1 MRKVITQ
8 LGLVG
13 LTLVALAAAARAQ
26 ETTPVAATS
35 ATEAPNRRLHVGL
48 SFLPMSLGKF
58 TGVYG
63 GFPISADAAFA
74 PGVSL
79 SVGYR
84 VFKGLTLGIAPQ
96 ALFNVGTKEDPTMA
110 GVPVIMSREFDLMA
124 RVAYVCPIVE
134 TIALYAEVLPGFS
147 LIMPS
152 EGDVAKGF
160 VIGFGLGAIMDLTD
174 RTYVNLAGGYQWG
187 FQSRTA
193 DDVTTDMKTEYVRI
207 ALGLGWRF

>member
-1 MRKVITQ
+1 
-8 LGLVG
+8 
-13 LTLVALAAAARAQ
+13 
-26 ETTPVAATS
+26 
-35 ATEAPNRRLHVGL
+35 
-48 SFLPMSLGKF
+48 MSLGKY
-58 TGVYG
+58 TAVYG
-63 GFPISADAAFA
+63 GFRISADAAFA

-84 VFKGLTLGIAPQ
+84 VFRGLTLGIAPQ

-152 EGDVAKGF
+152 QGDVARGF
-160 VIGFGLGAIMDLTD
+160 VIGFGLGAIMDLTEQ
-174 RTYVNLAGGYQWG
+174 TYINLAGGYQWG

-193 DDVTTDMKTEYVRI
+193 DAATTDVKTEYVRI